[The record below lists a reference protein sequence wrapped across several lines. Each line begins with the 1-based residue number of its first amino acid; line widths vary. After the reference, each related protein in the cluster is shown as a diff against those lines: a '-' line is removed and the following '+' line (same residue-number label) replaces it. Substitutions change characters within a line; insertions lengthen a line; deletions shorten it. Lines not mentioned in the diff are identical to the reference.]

1 MPNIITGGSTV
12 APVSSPWDGLTF
24 RQLQDNVYFLLDE
37 AESSVMPRSIVRRYI
52 NLGIIDI
59 ARYVDKS
66 QTRQTF
72 STAVGEYQYPLDSPV
87 MEQGSAVVDS
97 VRLDGA
103 VLPEI
108 DPDLAATLTDS
119 GVPRYW
125 YPWGTH
131 VYLVPVPDR
140 AGLSVEVEYRKS
152 PPLLGGDDDAS
163 TLPPDALEAVCI
175 YAAYKM
181 KLKDDEY
188 NTADRYKAMYDEA
201 VMKLTGPRTG
211 FYDY

>member
-1 MPNIITGGSTV
+1 MASQFTM
-12 APVSSPWDGLTF
+12 TF
-24 RQLQDNVYFLLDE
+24 AQLQDNVYFLLDE
-37 AESSVMPRSIVRRYI
+37 AESSIMPRAIVRRYI

-72 STAVGEYQYPLDSPV
+72 STAVGEYQYPLDNPV

-97 VRLDGA
+97 VRIDGVIA
-103 VLPEI
+103 PEI
-108 DPDLAATLTDS
+108 DPDMVSARDGS
-119 GVPRYW
+119 GTPRYW
-125 YPWGTH
+125 YSLGAAVH
-131 VYLVPVPDR
+131 LVPVPDE
-140 AGLSVEVEYRKS
+140 AGIAVEVEYRKS
-152 PPLLGGDDDAS
+152 PSLLEDDDDVS
-163 TLPPDALEAVCI
+163 TLPPDALEAVCL

-201 VMKLTGPRTG
+201 VLRLTGPRTG
-211 FYDY
+211 FYD